1 MEPPI
6 GERIRATIEA
16 GRGDAD
22 RIVAVAAREAG
33 RIVAL
38 ASGAD
43 RADPASR
50 IQQLRDLRLQIA
62 DQQRRIDS
70 GYASLVE
77 AMAESSMR
85 LAAAARDADFS
96 ALPEPSGLGRT
107 VEIRLAQT
115 REISVRIESPG
126 TAGHGPSYA
135 V

>member
-6 GERIRATIEA
+6 AERIRATIEA

-33 RIVAL
+33 RVVAL
-38 ASGAD
+38 GSAE
-43 RADPASR
+43 PAHDAKR
-50 IQQLRDLRLQIA
+50 IEHLRDLRLQIE
-62 DQQRRIDS
+62 DQQRRIES
-70 GYASLVE
+70 GYAGLIE

-107 VEIRLAQT
+107 VEVRLAQT
-115 REISVRIESPG
+115 REISFRIESPG
-126 TAGHGPSYA
+126 APGHGPSYA